1 VSDCK
6 CGDCDCSGK
15 NLADHIAEDECMVW
29 STSAQST
36 AQAKGLWMI
45 RAIVD
50 KYGGTVEID
59 IQNNLLNIDFPDSV
73 SAEDEAKCALEVEE
87 AMDEAGFC
95 I

>member
-1 VSDCK
+1 
-6 CGDCDCSGK
+6 
-15 NLADHIAEDECMVW
+15 
-29 STSAQST
+29 
-36 AQAKGLWMI
+36 MI